1 MSKKA
6 KRSKARPAAALPSA
20 PPSDVLLGAS
30 CTIQETTALK
40 AQLLERL
47 ARPGPIEIDGR
58 GVQRVDTAGLQLLV
72 AFALDCMER
81 SIPFVWKGRSA
92 ELEQA
97 VDLLGIAPL
106 LESAGAAYSVP
117 AG

>member
-1 MSKKA
+1 
-6 KRSKARPAAALPSA
+6 
-20 PPSDVLLGAS
+20 VLLGAS
-30 CTIQETTALK
+30 CTIKETAALK

-47 ARPGPIEIDGR
+47 ARPGTIEIDGR

-81 SIPFVWKGRSA
+81 NIPFVWRGRSA

-97 VDLLGIAPL
+97 VDMLGIAPL
-106 LESAGAAYSVP
+106 LESAGGAAYSVP